1 MGYIISSN
9 LKDLSELMDTSEQWI
24 VDRTGIEERRFANSN
39 QGPSDLAIPA
49 SEEAIK
55 KARINKNDIDFIIF
69 ATSTPDHYVPGS
81 SCIFQDKMKID
92 DSQDLLAMVAF
103 DSYMKLS
110 SKNTSSTESNKL
122 LDKLKKLNETINES
136 L

>member
-1 MGYIISSN
+1 MEKLSIK
-9 LKDLSELMDTSEQWI
+9 LKIGNREYPMTVKL
-24 VDRTGIEERRFANSN
+24 EEEKVIREIGKKIN
-39 QGPSDLAIPA
+39 
-49 SEEAIK
+49 EEIK
-55 KARINKNDIDFIIF
+55 L
-69 ATSTPDHYVPGS
+69 Y
-81 SCIFQDKMKID
+81 QDKMKID

>member
-1 MGYIISSN
+1 MEQLSIR
-9 LKDLSELMDTSEQWI
+9 LKIGNREYPMTVKL
-24 VDRTGIEERRFANSN
+24 EEEKVIREIGKKIN
-39 QGPSDLAIPA
+39 
-49 SEEAIK
+49 EEIK
-55 KARINKNDIDFIIF
+55 L
-69 ATSTPDHYVPGS
+69 Y
-81 SCIFQDKMKID
+81 QDKMKID
-92 DSQDLLAMVAF
+92 DLQDLLAMVAF